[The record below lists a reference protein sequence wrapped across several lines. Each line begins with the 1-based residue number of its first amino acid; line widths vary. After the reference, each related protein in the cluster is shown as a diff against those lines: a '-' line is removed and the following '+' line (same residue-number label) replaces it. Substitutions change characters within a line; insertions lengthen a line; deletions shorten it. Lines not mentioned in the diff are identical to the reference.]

1 MKKLPLL
8 AVLVVLILLSGC
20 IPVPSDPVITTTSP
34 NYIED
39 VNGELI
45 PAFENVD
52 ASELDPKLFSR
63 DEKGRMVYS
72 DADVTLLNG
81 IDVSVFQGDINW
93 DRVKSDGIDFAFIRV
108 GGRGYGPNGVMF
120 EDEKFYENCQNA
132 CNAGLDVGVYFF
144 SQAISV
150 EEAVEEAE
158 FVLNAVKDFPIT
170 LPVVFDWETMD
181 FSGAR
186 TEGIKGE
193 QVTRFAEAF
202 CNTVLNGGYEPM
214 VYLNRE
220 FGYFIYNLED
230 VSRYNIWL
238 AEYSELPTFYYN
250 YKVWQYDKNG
260 VVDGI
265 EGTVDMNIALSTLV
279 RG

>member
-8 AVLVVLILLSGC
+8 VFFLILMLLPGC
-20 IPVPSDPVITTTSP
+20 IPVPADADFTTTSP

-45 PAFENVD
+45 PAFKTVD
-52 ASELDPKLFSR
+52 ASVLDPKLFSR
-63 DEKGRMVYS
+63 DAKGRMVYS
-72 DADVTLLNG
+72 DASVSLLHG
-81 IDVSVFQGDINW
+81 IDVSVFQGDIDWN
-93 DRVKSDGIDFAFIRV
+93 RVRSDGIDFAFIRV

-144 SQAISV
+144 SQAITV

-158 FVLNAVKDFPIT
+158 FVLNAVKEFPIT
-170 LPVVFDWETMD
+170 LPIVFDWETMD

-186 TEGIKGE
+186 TEGIRGE
-193 QVTRFAEAF
+193 QVTRFASAF
-202 CNTVLNGGYEPM
+202 CDTVLNAGYEPM
-214 VYLNRE
+214 VYMNRE
-220 FGYFIYNLED
+220 FGYFIYDLED
-230 VSRYNIWL
+230 VNRYNIWL
-238 AEYSELPTFYYN
+238 AEYSEIPTFYYN

-260 VVDGI
+260 IVDGI
-265 EGTVDMNIALSTLV
+265 DGIVDMNVALPDLV
-279 RG
+279 NG